1 MQSLY
6 ALRAVREEMKIEA
19 LEKEDARAAERHEW
33 ERQRYHWDRQK
44 RADEWDLHTMRM
56 MVEGGLNER
65 DIVRRRPQ
73 DIPPPPPSP
82 PPATAGTS
90 PRPSSQ

>member
-1 MQSLY
+1 MQYLY
-6 ALRAVREEMKIEA
+6 SLRASKEEIKIEHFENE
-19 LEKEDARAAERHEW
+19 EKRAVERHEW

-73 DIPPPPPSP
+73 DIPPPPAP
-82 PPATAGTS
+82 PTS
-90 PRPSSQ
+90 PRPASQ